1 MASPPSKTQT
11 FWRRLGS
18 TIGLWTIVLL
28 GLFAPNEAVANTAFL
43 GVIGILGSI
52 GYFEF
57 AKMVTPSGSSPI
69 LWPPIVAGIAF
80 ILLEASS
87 IQSPPVS
94 QSVVQTVSET
104 APGVA
109 TTQTEKRTVSPTE
122 NVHTALVP
130 ALLVLWLG
138 TLKLRSGGEV
148 KLATL
153 ATTLFGWFYIFWLLQ
168 FLVKI
173 YYFPGI
179 SGQWL
184 LFYFILVTKFSDLGA
199 YVVGSLL
206 GKHKMAPTI
215 SPGKT
220 WEGFAGALLIPT
232 MISLVTI
239 YTTGST
245 LEPLHRAHGIIL
257 GVLLGSCAVV
267 GDLCESLIKREA
279 GAKDSGNLFPGI
291 GGSLDLLDSLLFNA
305 PIFYLY
311 CRFALT
317 AN

>member
-1 MASPPSKTQT
+1 MATPPSKTQT

-18 TIGLWTIVLL
+18 TIGLWAIVLL

-43 GVIGILGSI
+43 SVICILGSI
-52 GYFEF
+52 SYFEF
-57 AKMVTPSGSSPI
+57 SKMVTPPGSVPI
-69 LWPPIVAGIAF
+69 LWSAILAGIAF
-80 ILLEASS
+80 VLWEASFH
-87 IQSPPVS
+87 QAPPVS
-94 QSVVQTVSET
+94 RSVVRTVTVEAPDGTTTREEETTVSS
-104 APGVA
+104 
-109 TTQTEKRTVSPTE
+109 TESL
-122 NVHTALVP
+122 HTSLIP
-130 ALLVLWLG
+130 ALLILWLG
-138 TLKLRSGGEV
+138 TLKLRSGGKV
-148 KLATL
+148 KLASL
-153 ATTLFGWFYIFWLLQ
+153 ASTLFGWFYVYWLLQ

-173 YYFPGI
+173 YYFPDI

-184 LFYFILVTKFSDLGA
+184 LLYFILVTKFSDLGA
-199 YVVGSLL
+199 YVVGSLF

-232 MISLVTI
+232 LISLATI
-239 YTTGST
+239 YGSGST
-245 LEPLHRAHGIIL
+245 LEPLRGFHGIFL
-257 GVLLGSCAVV
+257 GVLLGACAVV

-311 CRFALT
+311 CRFALN
-317 AN
+317 AH